1 MTLLA
6 TLLLL
11 IPGRSGNNIGI
22 SVRDG
27 VAVGHTQ
34 AWDIDGRS
42 LNATTLSLRPLA
54 FEIPGFL
61 DASECDLLQR
71 AANRLGMHRSDTKAQ
86 AGAPASALDA
96 IDADENGMLDLD
108 ELRLTVEHWHDVSLD
123 RKQALQMAQETS
135 LRPAQRGEGK
145 RWVVDSSQ
153 LSRQARANRASL
165 SRWVADLTRSLP
177 VARNRQSE
185 HTFLQSS
192 STPDTAPSKDVDK
205 LLGTLRRRLRAL
217 TGLPAALLSARN
229 TDLQVVKY
237 SAAGHYYHHHDSTAL
252 TPHLPCC
259 HIVPADPNCVQ
270 CRFLTVLYYLNG
282 VVENSTDTSGF
293 GDGDGASVT
302 ELRGGATAFPVAD
315 QQAHFADD
323 SAVMQWHLGENS
335 HFANYCAP
343 NGPGVRVKPSRGK
356 AVLFYNHQLDRA
368 QQWKGQIDWLSM
380 HAACPVESG
389 TKWLAN
395 HWVQLDDSATTE
407 WEHVRRNVEKSEK
420 NKEEL

>member
-1 MTLLA
+1 MTLLV

-11 IPGRSGNNIGI
+11 IPGHSGNNIGI

-165 SRWVADLTRSLP
+165 SRWVADLTRSRP

-192 STPDTAPSKDVDK
+192 TAPDTAPPKDVDK

-217 TGLPAALLSARN
+217 TGLPAALLSSRN
-229 TDLQVVKY
+229 TDLQVVK
-237 SAAGHYYHHHDSTAL
+237 
-252 TPHLPCC
+252 
-259 HIVPADPNCVQ
+259 
-270 CRFLTVLYYLNG
+270 FLTVLYYLNG
-282 VVENSTDTSGF
+282 VVENSTDTSGS